1 MLTSAQ
7 QDYLEIIFRLEISS
21 GSSEVTISEIA
32 AELGTKLPTVTRTI
46 AKLTDLGIVN
56 HKPRRGVAL
65 STAGRKIASEVVHR
79 HEDLVEF
86 FVTILGL
93 RQEEAEID
101 SCQIEHGISGKTAQ
115 RLHEF
120 LKYFNSLSKREQRVI
135 LEFQRRASRGNSSFR
150 NLPPNKA
157 NGWRT

>member
-7 QDYLEIIFRLEISS
+7 QDYLEIIYRLEIGS

-32 AELGTKLPTVTRTI
+32 AELRTKLPTVTRTI
-46 AKLTDLGIVN
+46 TKLTRFGMV
-56 HKPRRGVAL
+56 HHQPRRGVVL
-65 STAGRKIASEVVHR
+65 SKAGRKIASEVVHR

-93 RQEEAEID
+93 RQDEAEID
-101 SCQIEHGISGKTAQ
+101 SCQIEHGISRKTAQ

-120 LKYFNSLSKREQRVI
+120 LKYFNGLSKRERRVI
-135 LEFQRRASRGNSSFR
+135 SNFQRRASRGNSSFR